1 MRKIAINLKSR
12 FMANEERR
20 VKLLFSY
27 AKKILSCMLVFVMLL
42 STVRVSFSVF
52 AQDTCVNL
60 ELNGG
65 TLNGVTSNF
74 APGDVLPTSRQ
85 VIREDA
91 TFAGWYIDSDF
102 AGERVYIVPTEVMG
116 NITYYARWII
126 CDVNFDN
133 FDSYSTDAE
142 MTTKWIN
149 DTYPATNATVALNTD
164 ESHALSGNNSLKF
177 TVNKANAVVNL
188 KNNKVNYSKTGDGV
202 AFWIETTSDVTV
214 KVKFKGSPEVTSK
227 EVTVLAGKQ
236 MVTIPWDDIPG
247 ALDIA
252 WLWQTNIIVSALNAN
267 DVVYIDNIGT
277 YSDKVDY
284 NLTFNTNGGSWAE
297 GYTAP
302 TKCKVNMPLPTMDN
316 IKRDG
321 SVFAGWYDNVERTG
335 TVITSL
341 PSNISADKEYWA
353 KWVNLDADFEDFEAY
368 STTEDLM
375 SNWFNWTW
383 PEENADITLNT
394 DLNHALG
401 GNNSLKFTVNKA
413 NATVNL
419 MSQKANYSK
428 TGDGVAFWIE
438 TTSDVTVKVKFQG
451 PPEVVSKEV
460 TVPAGKQFVTIPWD
474 DIPGA
479 LDIAWLWQT
488 NIIVSAPNAGDVV
501 YIDDIGTYSQ
511 PFDYSINFN
520 TNGGSWIDNYTPP
533 TGYYISSELLL
544 PDYNQLKK
552 DGVSFAG
559 WYDNK
564 ELTGLPIY
572 SVSVGS
578 KGDKNYWAKWIIL
591 ESDFDNFDSYSTLE
605 DMQVRWTNWTS
616 PPEDADITLN
626 TDPKHALSGKNSF
639 KITFNKDNATA
650 NILNQKVNFLEE
662 NDGIAFW
669 IETTNSATVKI
680 RFNANESLQTKT
692 ITVSAGKHFVSIPWS
707 SIPGILDSDYLW
719 RTQFFV
725 TAPNANDIVYIDDI
739 GTYNNILDYGVSFNT
754 NGGSWVEGYTVA
766 QKCYAT
772 MLLPTMD
779 NIERDGLT
787 FAGWFDNSEFAG
799 SPLTTVSDDISAD
812 KEYWARW
819 ISHNAD
825 FENCDS
831 YATSDDI
838 SAKWLNWTW
847 PENNADITLNTDA
860 NHALSGNNSLKITI
874 NKANVTAN
882 ILNQKVNF
890 LAEGEGMAFWI
901 ESTSN
906 VKIRIRFNGNQ
917 SLQTEEI
924 TVPAGKQMVTIP
936 WSDIPDALNQAYLW
950 QTQIFISVPNANDV
964 IYIDDIGN
972 YSQHVDYNITFNTDG
987 GSWINN
993 YTPPTGYFVSNK
1005 LILPNCNQ
1013 LKKDGLTF
1021 AGWYDNEV
1029 LTGSPIYFIDE
1040 NATGNKQYWAK
1051 WILHDVNFEN
1061 FESYDT
1067 NGDLFNTNHWT
1078 DSKSQSSLNTNSAH
1092 AYNGGK
1098 SIKIHLEEANVA
1110 TTIVNSGNN
1119 FSKTGDGV
1127 AFWIETIKGATIRIK
1142 FNNNDALQSQ
1152 EITLSEGKRIVTIPW
1167 SQIPDVLNQD
1177 SLWMISISVSTPRV
1191 NDVVYIDEI
1200 GTYKED
1206 ISIANNITY
1215 YTIDGVWG
1223 ENYIAPTKY
1232 ASTGV
1237 LLPTQENISMPGYI
1251 FAGWYDNKDLNGEAL
1266 TVTSESGNISL
1277 YAKRIKR
1284 ATNYDNFEYQL
1295 NDSDWVLQ
1303 SDGATLDLDSNAI
1316 NAYSGSKSLKISIE
1330 NYESSE
1336 NRYAV
1341 VSKNGVYNK
1350 TNDGVYFWIKSEANT
1365 EVLVAFDDIANS
1377 YILSVSAGK
1386 NFITIPW
1393 ENFANLHDK
1402 DAFEH
1407 MFIQVSSTKNGN
1419 TVYID
1424 DIGTYSSCNDSKLTF
1439 HTNGGN
1445 WAEGYVV
1452 PQKYDVDGVVL
1463 PTEDNIS
1470 KDRIIF
1476 AGWYDNKDFLGQPIK
1491 ALAPNSTGDKEF
1503 WAKWIVNSSVYDA
1516 FDSYTTNLDVTEK
1529 WYKKSSSNLEIT
1541 LNTDSAHAK
1550 DGKSM
1555 KICLKN
1561 ADVEDYCYNTSSEF
1575 PQTGDGVSFWIESQN
1590 GVAVS
1595 VGFNGSSSI
1604 KSQNIFVPAGKQIVT
1619 IPWSQIAGAL
1629 ENSALT
1635 RTSLYISTPNANDVV
1650 YIDEIGTYKEFD
1662 ANHIMAKWENGFT
1675 YSLDDED
1682 EIVWNLSK
1690 TASTEEYVGFAT
1702 DYVLRKDKDY
1712 VITFDYKYLT
1722 NGDLAGA
1729 LQPRTVGDSF
1739 DETVIKNQTEESNQT
1754 LNVEDINS
1762 DWETMK
1768 IAYSASNVT
1777 QDNKYLAFFGKT
1789 SAGANYDISLKNL
1802 CFYDL
1807 GDVDFSGI
1815 INSLDL
1821 SLLRNDL
1828 LGVDNT
1834 AEFTDV
1840 NNNGKTDIIDLVRL
1854 KKLCAEY
1861 NANENPLKRGVNL
1874 TGFESGLNYEYD
1886 RWIFQP
1892 EYYNIIK
1899 EKGFDHVRL
1908 PVDFFKYMGSA
1919 PEYKIDKEFL
1929 AKIDLIIDIAL
1940 SSELKIVLDFH
1951 HFGEMQ
1957 TNVKGNKQKFYKM
1970 WQQLAEHYQNYPTEL
1985 IFELFNEPGNGD
1997 AIRDGGPD
2005 VITSEKLLEIQ
2016 DEAIK
2021 IIRKTNPT
2029 RYIVHATSWNNS
2041 AIHLMATEPF
2051 LPDDENIIVAVHC
2064 YEPMIFTHQGADWDA
2079 DGEFY
2084 PATDFT
2090 DDMKA
2095 EIEEVFKYVKEYQEI
2110 YKRPVW
2116 IGEFGVYNTITPDGA
2131 RAKYADF
2138 IIDVMKDA
2146 KCGWN
2151 WWSFQGTFGIYDTT
2165 AGDWVDESLMDAL
2178 MK

>member
-1 MRKIAINLKSR
+1 
-12 FMANEERR
+12 MANEERR
-20 VKLLFSY
+20 VKMLFSY
-27 AKKILSCMLVFVMLL
+27 AKKILSCVLVFVMLL

-65 TLNGVTSNF
+65 TLKGVTSDY
-74 APGDVLPTSRQ
+74 APGDVLPTSGQ
-85 VIREDA
+85 VIRGNA

-102 AGERVYIVPTEVMG
+102 SGERVYIVPSELMG

-126 CDVNFDN
+126 CDVSFEN
-133 FDSYSTDAE
+133 FDSYSITDDM
-142 MTTKWIN
+142 MTEWTDW
-149 DTYPATNATVALNTD
+149 TYPADNATVTLNTD
-164 ESHALSGNNSLKF
+164 ANHALSGNNSLKF
-177 TVNKANAVVNL
+177 TVNKVNASASL
-188 KNNKVNYSKTGDGV
+188 MSEKANYSQVGDGV
-202 AFWIETTSDVTV
+202 AFWIESTNGATV
-214 KVKFKGSPEVTSK
+214 KIKFNGLSDGVFK
-227 EVTVLAGKQ
+227 EVTVPAGEQ
-236 MVTIPWDDIPG
+236 IVTIPWSEIPG
-247 ALDIA
+247 ALDKA
-252 WLWQTNIIVSALNAN
+252 NLWRTNIIVSVPNAG
-267 DVVYIDNIGT
+267 DAVYIDDIGT

-284 NLTFNTNGGSWAE
+284 NLNLNTNGGNWVE

-302 TKCKVNMPLPTMDN
+302 IKCEANMPLPTVNN

-321 SVFAGWYDNVERTG
+321 FLFAGWYDNVERTG
-335 TVITSL
+335 SPVTSL

-353 KWVNLDADFEDFEAY
+353 KWVNLEADFDNFEAY
-368 STTEDLM
+368 STNEDLI
-375 SNWFNWTW
+375 SNWLNWTW
-383 PEENADITLNT
+383 PEENATVSLNT
-394 DLNHALG
+394 DSNHTFG
-401 GNNSLKFTVNKA
+401 GNNSLKIVINKA
-413 NATVNL
+413 NANATVIKQNL
-419 MSQKANYSK
+419 NFSK
-428 TGDGVAFWIE
+428 LGGGVGFWIE
-438 TTSDVTVKVKFQG
+438 STSGVTVIIKFKCDNSL
-451 PPEVVSKEV
+451 EVVSKEV
-460 TVPAGKQFVTIPWD
+460 TVSAGKQIVTIPWS
-474 DIPGA
+474 DIPNA
-479 LDIAWLWQT
+479 LDQEFLWRT
-488 NIIVSAPNAGDVV
+488 NIIVSAPDAGDVV

-511 PFDYSINFN
+511 PFDYNINFN

-533 TGYYISSELLL
+533 TGYYISNELLL

-552 DGVSFAG
+552 KGVSFAG

-572 SVSVGS
+572 SVGVGT
-578 KGDKNYWAKWIIL
+578 KDDKNYWAKWVIL
-591 ESDFDNFDSYSTLE
+591 ESDFDNFDSYSTLD
-605 DMQVRWTNWTS
+605 DMQVRWTDWTS
-616 PPEDADITLN
+616 PQADAEITLN
-626 TDPKHALSGKNSF
+626 KDPKYALSSKNSF

-650 NILNQKVNFLEE
+650 NILNQKVNFPEE

-669 IETTNSATVKI
+669 IEATNSATVKI
-680 RFNANESLQTKT
+680 RFNANESLETKT

-707 SIPGILDSDYLW
+707 SIPGIFDPDYLW

-725 TAPNANDIVYIDDI
+725 SAPNANDVVYIDDI
-739 GTYNNILDYGVSFNT
+739 GTYRNILDYDVTFNT
-754 NGGSWVEGYTVA
+754 NGGSWVEGYTAA

-772 MLLPTMD
+772 MLLPAMD
-779 NIERDGLT
+779 NIEREGLE
-787 FAGWFDNSEFAG
+787 FAGWFDNPEFIG
-799 SPLTTVSDDISAD
+799 SPVTTVPDDISTD
-812 KEYWARW
+812 EEYWARW
-819 ISHNAD
+819 IKHNAD
-825 FENCDS
+825 FESFDS
-831 YATSDDI
+831 YATTDDMRD
-838 SAKWLNWTW
+838 KWLNWTW
-847 PENNADITLNTDA
+847 PEENADITLNTDS
-860 NHALSGNNSLKITI
+860 NYVLSGKNSLKITA

-882 ILNQKVNF
+882 ILNQKVDF
-890 LAEGEGMAFWI
+890 LAEDDGIAFWI
-901 ESTSN
+901 ESTN
-906 VKIRIRFNGNQ
+906 GAKIRIRFNSKQ
-917 SLQTEEI
+917 SLESEEI
-924 TVPAGKQMVTIP
+924 TLPAGKQMVTIP
-936 WSDIPDALNQAYLW
+936 WSCVPDALNQAYLW
-950 QTQIFISVPNANDV
+950 QTQIFISVPNAKDEV
-964 IYIDDIGN
+964 YIDDIGN
-972 YSQHVDYNITFNTDG
+972 YSQHVDYNITFNTNG
-987 GSWINN
+987 GNWINN

-1005 LILPNCNQ
+1005 LVLPNCNQ

-1021 AGWYDNEV
+1021 AGWYENEA
-1029 LTGSPIYFIDE
+1029 LTGSPIYFVDE
-1040 NATGNKQYWAK
+1040 NATGNKQFWAK
-1051 WILHDVNFEN
+1051 WILHDVNFDN

-1067 NGDLFNTNHWT
+1067 NEDLFNTNHWM
-1078 DSKSQSSLNTNSAH
+1078 DSESQSSLNTNSAH

-1098 SIKIHLEEANVA
+1098 SIKIQIEEANVA
-1110 TTIVNSGNN
+1110 TTIVNKANN
-1119 FSKTGDGV
+1119 FSKNGDGV
-1127 AFWIETIKGATIRIK
+1127 AFWIETVKGATIRIK
-1142 FNNNDALQSQ
+1142 FNNKDALQSQ
-1152 EITLSEGKRIVTIPW
+1152 EITISEGKRIVTVPW
-1167 SQIPDVLNQD
+1167 SQIPDVLNQEN
-1177 SLWMISISVSTPRV
+1177 LWTISISVSTSRA

-1200 GTYKED
+1200 GTYTED

-1232 ASTGV
+1232 ATTGV

-1251 FAGWYDNKDLNGEAL
+1251 FAGWYDNKDFNGEAL
-1266 TVTSESGNISL
+1266 TVITESGDISL

-1284 ATNYDNFEYQL
+1284 ATNYDNFEYQ
-1295 NDSDWVLQ
+1295 NGSYWVLQ
-1303 SDGATLDLDSNAI
+1303 SDGATLVSDSNSI
-1316 NAYSGSKSLKISIE
+1316 NAYSGSKSMKISIDA
-1330 NYESSE
+1330 YESSE

-1341 VSKNGVYNK
+1341 VSKNGAYNK
-1350 TNDGVYFWIKSEANT
+1350 TDDGVYFWIKTETST

-1377 YILSVSAGK
+1377 YILNVGAGK
-1386 NFITIPW
+1386 NFIAIPW
-1393 ENFANLHDK
+1393 EKFVGLHNK
-1402 DAFEH
+1402 NVFEH

-1439 HTNGGN
+1439 HTNGGIWN
-1445 WAEGYVV
+1445 QDYVA
-1452 PQKYDVDGVVL
+1452 PQKYDAHGVVL
-1463 PTEDNIS
+1463 PTGDNIS

-1476 AGWYDNKDFLGQPIK
+1476 AGWYDNKDFTGQPIT
-1491 ALAPNSTGDKEF
+1491 ALVPDSTGNREF

-1516 FDSYTTNLDVTEK
+1516 FDSYTTNSDVSGK
-1529 WYKKSSSNLEIT
+1529 WYKKSSSSNLEIT
-1541 LNTDSAHAK
+1541 LNTDSVHAK
-1550 DGKSM
+1550 GGKSM
-1555 KICLKN
+1555 KIRLKN
-1561 ADVEDYCYNTSSEF
+1561 ADVEDYIYNSSSKF
-1575 PQTGDGVSFWIESQN
+1575 PQTGDGVSFWIESPN

-1595 VGFNGSSSI
+1595 VGFNGSSYI
-1604 KSQNIFVPAGKQIVT
+1604 KSQNISVPAGKQIVT

-1635 RTSLYISTPNANDVV
+1635 RTSLYFSTPNANDVV

-1675 YSLDDED
+1675 YSLNDED

-1690 TASTEEYVGFAT
+1690 TAGNEEYVGFAT

-1722 NGDLAGA
+1722 NGVLAGA
-1729 LQPRTVGDSF
+1729 LQPRTVGNSF

-1754 LNVEDINS
+1754 LNSEDINS

-1768 IAYSASNVT
+1768 VAYSASKVT

-1789 SAGANYDISLKNL
+1789 SPGADYDISLKNL

-1821 SLLRNDL
+1821 SLLRSAL
-1828 LGVDNT
+1828 LGVDYT

-1854 KKLCAEY
+1854 KKLCVEY

-1892 EYYNIIK
+1892 EYYDIIK
-1899 EKGFDHVRL
+1899 EKGFDHIRL

-1929 AKIDLIIDIAL
+1929 AKIDLIVDIAL
-1940 SSELKIVLDFH
+1940 SSDLKIVLDFH

-1970 WQQLAEHYQNYPTEL
+1970 WEQLAEHYQNYPADL
-1985 IFELFNEPGNGD
+1985 IFELFNEPGNGS
-1997 AIRDGGPD
+1997 AIRNGGED

-2041 AIHLMATEPF
+2041 AKHLMATEPF
-2051 LPDDENIIVAVHC
+2051 LPDDENIIMAVHS
-2064 YEPMIFTHQGADWDA
+2064 YEPMVFTHQGADWDA
-2079 DGEFY
+2079 DGKFD

-2095 EIEEVFKYVKEYQEI
+2095 EIEEIFRYVKDYQEI
-2110 YKRPVW
+2110 YRRPVW

-2146 KCGWN
+2146 KCGWS
-2151 WWSFQGTFGIYDTT
+2151 WWSFQGTFGIYNTT
-2165 AGDWVDESLMDAL
+2165 AGDWVDESLMTAL

>member
-1 MRKIAINLKSR
+1 MRKIAINLKFG
-12 FMANEERR
+12 FMANEERKA
-20 VKLLFSY
+20 KLLFSY
-27 AKKILSCMLVFVMLL
+27 AKKILSCILVLVMLL
-42 STVRVSFSVF
+42 TTVRVSFSVF

-65 TLNGVTSNF
+65 TLNCVTSNY
-74 APGDVLPTSRQ
+74 APGDVLPESGQ
-85 VIREDA
+85 VIRENA
-91 TFAGWYIDSDF
+91 TFAGWYTDSDF
-102 AGERVYIVPTEVMG
+102 SGERVYIVPTDVVG
-116 NITYYARWII
+116 NITYYARWVI
-126 CDVNFDN
+126 CDVNFEN
-133 FDSYSTDAE
+133 FDSYSTADD
-142 MTTKWIN
+142 MMDQWTNWTDPIS
-149 DTYPATNATVALNTD
+149 NATIALNTD
-164 ESHALSGNNSLKF
+164 SNHALSGSNSLKF
-177 TVNKANAVVNL
+177 TVNKANASASVKSEKANFSQL
-188 KNNKVNYSKTGDGV
+188 GDGV
-202 AFWIETTSDVTV
+202 AFWIESTSDATV
-214 KVKFKGSPEVTSK
+214 KIKFNGLSDGIFK
-227 EVTVLAGKQ
+227 EVTVPAGEQ
-236 MVTIPWDDIPG
+236 IVTIPWSEIPG
-247 ALDIA
+247 ALDKA
-252 WLWQTNIIVSALNAN
+252 NLWRTNIIVTAPRVG
-267 DVVYIDNIGT
+267 DVVYIDDIGT

-284 NLTFNTNGGSWAE
+284 NLNLNTNGGSWVE

-302 TKCKVNMPLPTMDN
+302 TKCEANMPLPTMDN

-321 SVFAGWYDNVERTG
+321 SFFAGWYDNVERTG
-335 TVITSL
+335 TAITSL
-341 PSNISADKEYWA
+341 PSDISADKEYWA
-353 KWVNLDADFEDFEAY
+353 KWVNLYADVENFEAY
-368 STTEDLM
+368 STADDILSEWT
-375 SNWFNWTW
+375 NWTDDK
-383 PEENADITLNT
+383 NATISLNT
-394 DLNHALG
+394 DANHAFG
-401 GNNSLKFTVNKA
+401 GNNSFKISYIKA
-413 NATVNL
+413 NKNASVL
-419 MSQKANYSK
+419 KDLDFSK
-428 TGDGVAFWIE
+428 LGDGFAFWIE
-438 TTSDVTVKVKFQG
+438 STSGATVQIKLNNGTF
-451 PPEVVSKEV
+451 VSQSI
-460 TVPAGKQFVTIPWD
+460 TVPAGKQIFTIPWN
-474 DIPGA
+474 DIPSTSDTT
-479 LDIAWLWQT
+479 LLWRT
-488 NIIVSAPNAGDVV
+488 NIIVSAPNVGDVV

-511 PFDYSINFN
+511 PLDYSISFN
-520 TNGGSWIDNYTPP
+520 TNGGSWIENFTPP
-533 TGYYISSELLL
+533 TGYYVSSELLL

-552 DGVSFAG
+552 EGVSFAG

-572 SVSVGS
+572 SVSVGT
-578 KGDKNYWAKWIIL
+578 KGDKNYWAKWVIL
-591 ESDFDNFDSYSTLE
+591 ESNFDNFDSYSTPD

-616 PPEDADITLN
+616 PPENADITLN
-626 TDPKHALSGKNSF
+626 TDPNYALSGKKSF

-650 NILNQKVNFLEE
+650 NILNQKVDFLEE

-669 IETTNSATVKI
+669 IETTNGATVKI
-680 RFNANESLQTKT
+680 RFNANENLQTNT
-692 ITVSAGKHFVSIPWS
+692 ITVSAGKQFVSIPWS
-707 SIPGILDSDYLW
+707 SIPGIFDPDYLW

-725 TAPNANDIVYIDDI
+725 SAPKANDVVYIDDI
-739 GTYNNILDYGVSFNT
+739 GTYSNILDYGVTFNT
-754 NGGSWVEGYTVA
+754 NGGSWVEGYTAA

-779 NIERDGLT
+779 NIERDGLE
-787 FAGWFDNSEFAG
+787 FVGWFDNPEFIG
-799 SPLTTVSDDISAD
+799 SPVTTVCDDISDD
-812 KEYWARW
+812 KEYWAKW
-819 ISHNAD
+819 IAVDTNFD
-825 FENCDS
+825 KFDS
-831 YATSDDI
+831 YSTTDDMMTN
-838 SAKWLNWTW
+838 NWTNW
-847 PENNADITLNTDA
+847 TSPVTNATVELNTDA
-860 NHALSGNNSLKITI
+860 NHALSGNNSLKFTV
-874 NKANVTAN
+874 NKANA
-882 ILNQKVNF
+882 KVNLMRQF
-890 LAEGEGMAFWI
+890 NYSKTDDGVAFWI
-901 ESTSN
+901 ESTREA
-906 VKIRIRFNGNQ
+906 KIIIRFNGKD
-917 SLQTEEI
+917 SLQSEEI

-936 WSDIPDALNQAYLW
+936 WSYVPDALNQSYLW
-950 QTQIFISVPNANDV
+950 QTNIIVSALNVGDV
-964 IYIDDIGN
+964 VYIDDIGT
-972 YSQHVDYNITFNTDG
+972 YSQHVDYNITFNTNG

-1005 LILPNCNQ
+1005 LFLPNCNQ

-1021 AGWYDNEV
+1021 AGWYDNEA
-1029 LTGSPIYFIDE
+1029 LTGSPIYFVDE

-1067 NGDLFNTNHWT
+1067 NEDLFNANHWM

-1098 SIKIHLEEANVA
+1098 SIKIQIEEANVA
-1110 TTIVNSGNN
+1110 TTIVNRGNT

-1127 AFWIETIKGATIRIK
+1127 AFWIETRKGASIRIK

-1152 EITLSEGKRIVTIPW
+1152 EITFSEGKRIVTIPW
-1167 SQIPDVLNQD
+1167 SQIPDVLNQE

-1200 GTYKED
+1200 GTYTED
-1206 ISIANNITY
+1206 TSIANNITY
-1215 YTIDGVWG
+1215 YTIDTVWG
-1223 ENYIAPTKY
+1223 ENYIAPTKFET
-1232 ASTGV
+1232 TGV
-1237 LLPTQENISMPGYI
+1237 LLPTQENILMPGYI
-1251 FAGWYDNKDLNGEAL
+1251 FAGWYDNKDLDGEAL
-1266 TVTSESGNISL
+1266 TVIPESGDISL

-1284 ATNYDNFEYQL
+1284 ATNYDNFEYQS

-1303 SDGATLDLDSNAI
+1303 SDGATLVLDSNPI
-1316 NAYSGSKSLKISIE
+1316 NAYSGSNSLKISIE
-1330 NYESSE
+1330 DYESSE

-1341 VSKNGVYNK
+1341 ASKNGVYNK
-1350 TNDGVYFWIKSEANT
+1350 TDDGVYFWIKSEANT
-1365 EVLVAFDDIANS
+1365 QVLVAFDDIANS
-1377 YILSVSAGK
+1377 YILNVGAGK
-1386 NFITIPW
+1386 NFIAIPW
-1393 ENFANLHDK
+1393 ERFAGLNNK
-1402 DAFEH
+1402 DVFEQ

-1424 DIGTYSSCNDSKLTF
+1424 DIGTYSSCMDSKLTF

-1445 WAEGYVV
+1445 WAQGYVA
-1452 PQKYDVDGVVL
+1452 PQKYDAHGVVL

-1476 AGWYDNKDFLGQPIK
+1476 AGWYDNKEFKGQPIK
-1491 ALAPNSTGDKEF
+1491 ALAPDSTGNKEF
-1503 WAKWIVNSSVYDA
+1503 WAKWIVNSSVYDD
-1516 FDSYTTNLDVTEK
+1516 FDSYTANSDVTKK
-1529 WYKKSSSNLEIT
+1529 WYKKSSSSNLEIT

-1550 DGKSM
+1550 GGKSM
-1555 KICLKN
+1555 KIRLKN
-1561 ADVEDYCYNTSSEF
+1561 ADVVDYSYNTSSKF
-1575 PQTGDGVSFWIESQN
+1575 PQTGDGVSFWLESPN
-1590 GVAVS
+1590 GVTVS
-1595 VGFNGSSSI
+1595 VGFNGSSDI
-1604 KSQNIFVPAGKQIVT
+1604 KSQNIFVPAGEQIVT
-1619 IPWSQIAGAL
+1619 IPWSQIEGAL

-1635 RTSLYISTPNANDVV
+1635 RTSLYISTPNANDVI

-1675 YSLDDED
+1675 YSLNDEN

-1690 TASTEEYVGFAT
+1690 TAGTEEYVGFAT

-1722 NGDLAGA
+1722 NGVLARA
-1729 LQPRTVGDSF
+1729 LQPRTVGNSF
-1739 DETVIKNQTEESNQT
+1739 DETLIKNQTEESNQT
-1754 LNVEDINS
+1754 LNSEDING

-1768 IAYSASNVT
+1768 VAYSASKVT
-1777 QDNKYLAFFGKT
+1777 EDNKYLAFFGKT
-1789 SAGANYDISLKNL
+1789 SPGANYDISLKNL

-1821 SLLRNDL
+1821 SLLRSDL
-1828 LGVDNT
+1828 LGVANT

-1840 NNNGKTDIIDLVRL
+1840 NNDGKTDIIDLVRL
-1854 KKLCAEY
+1854 KKLCVEY

-1874 TGFESGLNYEYD
+1874 TGFESGLNYGYD

-1892 EYYNIIK
+1892 EYYDIIK

-1929 AKIDLIIDIAL
+1929 AKIDLIVDIAL
-1940 SSELKIVLDFH
+1940 NSELKIVLDFH

-1970 WQQLAEHYQNYPTEL
+1970 WQQLAEHYQNYPNEL

-1997 AIRDGGPD
+1997 AIRGGGPD

-2051 LPDDENIIVAVHC
+2051 LPDDENIIVAVHS

-2095 EIEEVFKYVKEYQEI
+2095 EIEEVFKCVKEYQEI
-2110 YKRPVW
+2110 YRRPVW

-2138 IIDVMKDA
+2138 IVDVMKDA

-2165 AGDWVDESLMDAL
+2165 AGDWVDESLIAAL